1 VSDCETEEPAAR
13 QEIIAS
19 LMHANATAKRM
30 QQIVGTPKLP
40 TMWDR
45 AHRYIDTLLDQ
56 LVGR

>member
-1 VSDCETEEPAAR
+1 MSECETDEQVGR
-13 QEIIAS
+13 DEIIAS